1 MARTHTTSCG
11 SSWKKRCRTHH
22 SVIQLANV
30 LLPIMDGMKKI
41 IYVDVDGCICT
52 TSYDNKNFKDIESSY
67 IHVEPHL
74 DRIERINRL
83 FEEGHHIVYWT
94 ARGCK
99 SGIDMTNLTRDQLQQ
114 WGAKYSDL
122 QVGTKPH
129 FDMYICDKSWNSE
142 SFFHRQKLELP

>member
-1 MARTHTTSCG
+1 
-11 SSWKKRCRTHH
+11 
-22 SVIQLANV
+22 
-30 LLPIMDGMKKI
+30 MDGNNIKI
-41 IYVDVDGCICT
+41 IYVDIDGCICT
-52 TSYDNKNFKDIESSY
+52 TSYDHKNFEDIESSY
-67 IHVEPHL
+67 INVVPHH
-74 DRIERINRL
+74 DRIKCINRL

-99 SGIDMTNLTRDQLQQ
+99 SGIDMMEITENQLQR

-142 SFFHRQKLELP
+142 EFFHRQKLELP